1 MRVWTETIEKNVKK
15 KQKQQCKRKR
25 GGKVRGDAL
34 CPGTETG
41 FWRKFDSPRVFEKK
55 NIISLCKKP
64 KKKNYIKQVSAR
76 IFIFIHAWL

>member
-64 KKKNYIKQVSAR
+64 KKKNYKKQVSAR